1 MDTLTTWHILRQKLL
16 NFWFISHCFWPFRP
30 LYDESDFTFEFIFL
44 FKVYEKKTAFSF
56 RYDWHHLIC
65 QISSVYLS
73 IYCEQD
79 FDTSEEYIH
88 DNNIYFVANPQIF
101 SSRNKFSSN
110 FLIIKMTHL
119 KKYLRVSSQWNTI
132 RKWDSK

>member
-1 MDTLTTWHILRQKLL
+1 MTYIEAKAPKFLIYIPLLLTIKTFLYKKKVTLLLSLYFYLRYM
-16 NFWFISHCFWPFRP
+16 R
-30 LYDESDFTFEFIFL
+30 
-44 FKVYEKKTAFSF
+44 KKTAFSF
-56 RYDWHHLIC
+56 RYDWNHLIC
-65 QISSVYLS
+65 QVSSVYLS

-88 DNNIYFVANPQIF
+88 DNNMYFVANPQIF